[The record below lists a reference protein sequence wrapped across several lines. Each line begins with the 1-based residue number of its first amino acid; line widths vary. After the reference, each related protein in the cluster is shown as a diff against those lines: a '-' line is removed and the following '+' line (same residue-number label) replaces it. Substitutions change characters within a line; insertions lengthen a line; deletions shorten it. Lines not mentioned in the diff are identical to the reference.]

1 MSGLTVTE
9 KQHWKDRIARR
20 IAKRIETPAAADP
33 NLMDRI
39 QREARQG
46 ALKSLG
52 LAAWQTEL
60 HEIEQQKEALNKR
73 EQRIERSM
81 LAQVRGVP
89 LDSIDEYSGYRHTD
103 EVERAVKR
111 RQVVHEDELLAD
123 NPTGQQILA
132 MRHEKENLLDTVWLA
147 TCSGELKTLWS
158 KVTELLQDQPTQ
170 LERDAL
176 GIQPP
181 AA

>member
-20 IAKRIETPAAADP
+20 IDKRIETLAAAEP

-39 QREARQG
+39 QREARH
-46 ALKSLG
+46 ATLVSLG

-60 HEIEQQKEALNKR
+60 DEIKQQKEALDKR
-73 EQRIERSM
+73 EERIERSM

-89 LDSIDEYSGYRHTD
+89 LDSINEYSGYRHSD

-111 RQVVHEDELLAD
+111 RQAVHEDELLAQ

-132 MRHEKENLLDTVWLA
+132 MRREKENLLDIVWLA

-158 KVTELLQDQPTQ
+158 KVSELLQDEPTR

-176 GIQPP
+176 AIQPP
-181 AA
+181 AV

>member
-20 IAKRIETPAAADP
+20 IDKCIETLTAAEP

-39 QREARQG
+39 QREARQR
-46 ALKSLG
+46 ALASLG
-52 LAAWQTEL
+52 LAAWQAGLE
-60 HEIEQQKEALNKR
+60 EIERQEEALTQRKR
-73 EQRIERSM
+73 QVERTM
-81 LAQVRGVP
+81 LAQIRGVP
-89 LDSIDEYSGYRHTD
+89 LDAVDSYSGTRHCD

-111 RQVVHEDELLAD
+111 RQAVHEDELLAE

-132 MRHEKENLLDTVWLA
+132 LRREKDNLLDTVWLA
-147 TCSGELKTLWS
+147 SCSAELKTLWS
-158 KVTELLQDQPTQ
+158 KVTELLHDEPTR

-176 GIQPP
+176 AIQPP
-181 AA
+181 MA